1 MEPSDASV
9 KMDDTQELSRRE
21 FLATAAAGFVA
32 VGAIGIGGIDLL
44 KPPVNPIS
52 RESGG
57 VIFPDLTL
65 CIGCLTC
72 EVACSDAHKKAGM
85 SGVSRIRIFNES
97 TTVVDPEIVKNYP
110 DRGSFFQHV
119 CLQCPEAPCL
129 PVCPVNALRVDP
141 KTGARIIDEKVCIA
155 CGRCAEACP
164 FDVRGEL
171 VATNQLQSGQKTRI
185 TYDPA
190 KNVFTKCDLCYF
202 REEGPACV
210 ERCPINIRI
219 KQGIVKVAE
228 GRMCLDVPKSDKE
241 HFVKLREQ
249 QRVKKA

>member
-1 MEPSDASV
+1 MEQPDTHVNMDDASE
-9 KMDDTQELSRRE
+9 MSRRE

-32 VGAIGIGGIDLL
+32 VGAIGIGGIDLFRA
-44 KPPVNPIS
+44 PVNPIS

-57 VIFPDLTL
+57 VIFPDPTL

-85 SGVSRIRIFNES
+85 SGVSRIRIFNEPV
-97 TTVVDPEIVKNYP
+97 TVVDPEVVRNYP

-129 PVCPVNALRVDP
+129 PVCPVDALRVEP

-164 FDVRGEL
+164 FDVRSEL
-171 VATNQLQSGQKTRI
+171 IATNQLQSRQKTRI

-190 KNVFTKCDLCYF
+190 RNVFTKCDLCYF

-228 GRMCLDVPKSDKE
+228 GRMCLDVPKSDKA
-241 HFVKLREQ
+241 HFLKLREQ
-249 QRVKKA
+249 QTVKKA